1 MIDLVQQHLARARH
15 RMQTQ
20 ANKRRSERSF
30 VVGDWIYL
38 KLQPYVQASL
48 APQANQKLAFQ
59 FFGPYKILAHVGSVA
74 YKLELPSTST
84 IHPVFHVSQLKRI
97 VPSDVTLAQLP
108 NSLTGI
114 QIPEAILQRRLG
126 VDGRLQVLIKWSG
139 MSSSLATWEDFVAL
153 QQSFPGAPAWG
164 QAGFL
169 PGGMS
174 ALRMVIRLQK
184 MVFRRWLHATH
195 LKL

>member
-1 MIDLVQQHLARARH
+1 
-15 RMQTQ
+15 
-20 ANKRRSERSF
+20 
-30 VVGDWIYL
+30 
-38 KLQPYVQASL
+38 
-48 APQANQKLAFQ
+48 
-59 FFGPYKILAHVGSVA
+59 VGSVA

-164 QAGFL
+164 QADFL
-169 PGGMS
+169 PEGMS
-174 ALRMVIRLQK
+174 ALRMVIRLQR
-184 MVFRRWLHATH
+184 MVFRRWLHAKH
-195 LKL
+195 LNL